1 MTDEEDKPLHSSD
14 SEFLH
19 PKKLQKCKHLQSQ
32 TDLISLHPGP
42 PKHGHGLTNAKVE
55 KFCKRQ
61 TSNFNSHLFR
71 SPSENGLTDQG
82 SVIEPNKLP
91 KIIPVTENNTNSVT
105 SGNQMS
111 STISTTEYSEN
122 LGDNPLELLLLTLE
136 ARLEISPDQE
146 SFIQELAKLN
156 TSANKHAAVV
166 YLLMH
171 NSHKMDLL
179 GESISKL
186 QEIYTSGGDL
196 SQRDKMIGAQTFFWT
211 KPPKDLIQV
220 MLHQFFI
227 SAEVE
232 SYTKGT
238 DSGSIVIGKSLFS
251 LTTIM
256 KNIIVREGNP
266 EQPIPRLIELAKLLF
281 EWAAPKGTSYSN
293 KGIKEKFKDSKLRQ
307 RFALLRVCAT
317 YQQFHNCEAPW
328 PVVDEQLENLKKHS
342 TTFRN
347 AFYNIIFKLDNYIS
361 KNKVSDIGWEK
372 IYPPTDLEVE
382 EEINRLENNSFSI
395 INDNSGEE

>member
-1 MTDEEDKPLHSSD
+1 MTDEEEEPLHSSD

-19 PKKLQKCKHLQSQ
+19 PKKIQKHNCLQSQ
-32 TDLISLHPGP
+32 SDLFSIQPGP
-42 PKHGHGLTNAKVE
+42 PKHGQGLTNSSVE
-55 KFCKRQ
+55 KICKRQ
-61 TSNFNSHLFR
+61 SSNFNSHLFR

-91 KIIPVTENNTNSVT
+91 KYFPAYENNNNSVT

-111 STISTTEYSEN
+111 STFSTTEYSEN
-122 LGDNPLELLLLTLE
+122 LGNNPLELLLLTLE
-136 ARLEISPDQE
+136 ARLEISTDQE

-156 TSANKHAAVV
+156 TSANRHAAVV

-186 QEIYTSGGDL
+186 QGIYTSGGNL
-196 SQRDKMIGAQTFFWT
+196 SQRDKMIGSQNFFWT
-211 KPPKDLIQV
+211 KPPKKKLNNKPNEWREKYLTIPFGDEDNEAQLIV
-220 MLHQFFI
+220 AI
-227 SAEVE
+227 E
-232 SYTKGT
+232 
-238 DSGSIVIGKSLFS
+238 
-251 LTTIM
+251 IM

-266 EQPIPRLIELAKLLF
+266 EKPIPRLIELAKLLF

-293 KGIKEKFKDSKLRQ
+293 KEIKEKFNNSKLRQ
-307 RFALLRVCAT
+307 RFALLQVCAT
-317 YQQFHNCEAPW
+317 YQQFHNSEAPW
-328 PVVDEQLENLKKHS
+328 REVDEQLENLKKHS

-361 KNKVSDIGWEK
+361 KKKVSDIDWEK
-372 IYPPTDLEVE
+372 IYPPADLEVE
-382 EEINRLENNSFSI
+382 EEIIRIENNSFSI

>member
-1 MTDEEDKPLHSSD
+1 
-14 SEFLH
+14 
-19 PKKLQKCKHLQSQ
+19 
-32 TDLISLHPGP
+32 
-42 PKHGHGLTNAKVE
+42 
-55 KFCKRQ
+55 
-61 TSNFNSHLFR
+61 
-71 SPSENGLTDQG
+71 
-82 SVIEPNKLP
+82 
-91 KIIPVTENNTNSVT
+91 
-105 SGNQMS
+105 
-111 STISTTEYSEN
+111 
-122 LGDNPLELLLLTLE
+122 
-136 ARLEISPDQE
+136 
-146 SFIQELAKLN
+146 
-156 TSANKHAAVV
+156 
-166 YLLMH
+166 
-171 NSHKMDLL
+171 MDLL

-186 QEIYTSGGDL
+186 QGIYTSGGDL

-211 KPPKDLIQV
+211 KPPKVTMFQDLIRV

-251 LTTIM
+251 MTMKKLNDKPIEWKKKYLPIPFGDEDNEARLIVATEVRRILKQERNLFKKKIM

-293 KGIKEKFKDSKLRQ
+293 KEIKEKFKDSKLRQ

-317 YQQFHNCEAPW
+317 YQQFHNREAPW

-361 KNKVSDIGWEK
+361 KNKVSDIDWEK